1 MRLTWTKFTVAHQQF
16 RTLRAGTYDER
27 LTFIAA
33 LNRKAFFFLL
43 PLSVLH
49 PFLGRTV
56 RLKLYMEMGTSVPS
70 NVSAIVDVFLEDEAL
85 K

>member
-1 MRLTWTKFTVAHQQF
+1 MAHQQF
-16 RTLRAGTYDER
+16 RTLCAGTYDER

-43 PLSVLH
+43 PLSMLR
-49 PFLGRTV
+49 PFLGGHCQTETR
-56 RLKLYMEMGTSVPS
+56 RGDRKEGTSVPS